1 MNIKIKRFDKE
12 LPLPEY
18 KSKGAVALDL
28 YAREDTTIQ
37 PGEVR
42 LIPLNIAIE
51 IPKGY
56 FVLIANRSSTY
67 KLGIT
72 CVNGIGVGDHDY
84 CGDNDEYMFPALNY
98 TDKEVYIERGT
109 RCCQMLI
116 LPVANVDIQE
126 VEKMKN
132 PDRGGFGTTGK
143 KS

>member
-1 MNIKIKRFDKE
+1 MNIKIKRFDKT

-28 YAREDTTIQ
+28 YAREDTTIK
-37 PGEVR
+37 PGDIK
-42 LIPLNIAIE
+42 LIPLNVAIQ

-56 FVLIANRSSTY
+56 FILLANRSSTY

-84 CGDNDEYMFPALNY
+84 CGDNDEYMFPALNF
-98 TDKEVYIERGT
+98 TKKVVKIEKGT

-116 LPVANVDIQE
+116 LPVANVEVQE
-126 VEKMKN
+126 VKKLGN
-132 PDRGGFGTTGK
+132 KDRGGFGSTGK
-143 KS
+143 

>member
-1 MNIKIKRFDKE
+1 MNIKIKRFDKT

-28 YAREDTTIQ
+28 YARENTTIK
-37 PGEVR
+37 PEEVK

-56 FVLIANRSSTY
+56 FILLANRSSTY

-72 CVNGIGVGDHDY
+72 CINGIGVGDHDY
-84 CGDNDEYMFPALNY
+84 CGDNDEYMFPALNF
-98 TDKEVYIERGT
+98 TKEIVKIERGT

-116 LPVANVDIQE
+116 LPVANVEVQE
-126 VEKMKN
+126 VGNLGNE
-132 PDRGGFGTTGK
+132 DRGGFGSTGK
-143 KS
+143 N